1 MIMAK
6 EETTLGMITEVGS
19 FGSLN
24 IKDPTVTEVNQMEDL
39 YKKTDNPDL
48 KQFLKEQMN
57 K

>member
-1 MIMAK
+1 MAK
-6 EETTLGMITEVGS
+6 EETTVGMFTEVGS

-48 KQFLKEQMN
+48 KQFLKEQM
-57 K
+57 KK